1 MTPIRQP
8 RLYFH
13 ASSGKTIVLYYAVAT
28 WPVTGQGF
36 QNTKWPAVLIFSVNV
51 TNRKSPAKQNYHMS
65 IKRSQAILKCFI
77 DLKNS
82 VWLTICSHDER
93 ENIGTCTAGH
103 LVFSTPW
110 PAVELEK
117 VLSVTKHGF
126 VFWTQR
132 KPNSILEIYKAFQ
145 DRLTS
150 LNRHMIV

>member
-13 ASSGKTIVLYYAVAT
+13 ANSGKTIVLYYAVAI
-28 WPVTGQGF
+28 WPVNGQGF

-51 TNRKSPAKQNYHMS
+51 TNRKSPAKPNYHMS

-77 DLKNS
+77 DRY
-82 VWLTICSHDER
+82 WFTICSEDER
-93 ENIGTCTAGH
+93 ENIGTAGH

-110 PAVELEK
+110 PAVELKK
-117 VLSVTKHGF
+117 VWSVTKHGF

-150 LNRHMIV
+150 LSRHMIV